1 MSHRLFIVAV
11 LVLNVFLSTPARSE
25 SLPAGIPLPAPR
37 INESTLIQGIGWSA
51 GRSQNESLACDLADN
66 RAIQQL
72 KKGIALARAK
82 GLITTEE
89 LSRALPLTC
98 YRNWDRHAG
107 RCTIRL
113 ELEVPVL
120 SKSGLPVMLERHDQR
135 TY

>member
-1 MSHRLFIVAV
+1 MRHAFTISV
-11 LVLNVFLSTPARSE
+11 LLLTLVIP
-25 SLPAGIPLPAPR
+25 SLLWADDQLTSMPLPNPR
-37 INESTLIQGIGWSA
+37 INESTLIQAIGWSA
-51 GRSQNESLACDLADN
+51 GGSRNESLACDLADN

-72 KKGIALARAK
+72 KNGIALARAK

-98 YRNWDRHAG
+98 HRNWDRHAG

-120 SKSGLPVMLERHDQR
+120 PKTCVPIMLERQF
-135 TY
+135 

>member
-1 MSHRLFIVAV
+1 MRHTFTL
-11 LVLNVFLSTPARSE
+11 
-25 SLPAGIPLPAPR
+25 SLPLLTFLIPTLLWADDRLSSIPVPDPH
-37 INESTLIQGIGWSA
+37 INESTLIHGIGGSA
-51 GRSQNESLACDLADN
+51 SGTRNESLACDLANN

-72 KKGIALARAK
+72 KNGIALARAK

-89 LSRALPLTC
+89 LSRALPLTR

-120 SKSGLPVMLERHDQR
+120 PKTGVPIMLERQF
-135 TY
+135 